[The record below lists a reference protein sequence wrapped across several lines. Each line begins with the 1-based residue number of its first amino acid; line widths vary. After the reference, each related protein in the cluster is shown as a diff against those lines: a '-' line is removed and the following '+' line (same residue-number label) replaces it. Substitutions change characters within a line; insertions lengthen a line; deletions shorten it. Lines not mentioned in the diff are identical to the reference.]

1 MKIIKNIALIAIG
14 VAIGVFT
21 GKEINKK
28 EHPKAK
34 ISAMDV
40 PELQKKLS
48 ELNSKIEDY
57 KL

>member
-1 MKIIKNIALIAIG
+1 MKKTLALLAIG

-28 EHPKAK
+28 EHPKVK
-34 ISAMDV
+34 ISVMDV

-48 ELNSKIEDY
+48 ELNSKIEGY